1 VNGFKYDFKRPEIL
15 NKVLFL
21 KCDNEKNIRRLEKS
35 LMKLPFIK
43 SEDDLATDRL
53 EEILL
58 KIESKRD
65 VKLAYIT
72 RGGKDSYTGMI
83 KTMSDGKWLETI
95 YGITLNEVLA
105 KTLFYLYF
113 YLESKKGAGG

>member
-1 VNGFKYDFKRPEIL
+1 VKHEFNRPEIL
-15 NKVLFL
+15 NKVLYL

-43 SEDDLATDRL
+43 SEEDLATDRL

-58 KIESKRD
+58 KLESKFD

-72 RGGKDSYTGMI
+72 RGEENYTGMI
-83 KTMSDGKWLETI
+83 KTMEKGIWLETV
-95 YGITLNEVLA
+95 YGLNVNEVLG
-105 KTLFYLYF
+105 KSLFFLYC
-113 YLESKKGAGG
+113 YLESMKKKKGASG